1 MNAIFTQILHVLH
14 NQNQRNKMN
23 KIENETIGID
33 NKDKELFKFFLTI
46 QNLEALE
53 NVFDEILQFCKTK
66 KHFAVILEN
75 LSCARYAI
83 DDLKYLHV
91 QKDEDGR
98 IKGHYTN
105 SYIDRFLMN
114 EAENYEYDLEEL
126 EEKFSNIYRNSYG
139 K

>member
-1 MNAIFTQILHVLH
+1 
-14 NQNQRNKMN
+14 MN
-23 KIENETIGID
+23 KIENETIGIET
-33 NKDKELFKFFLTI
+33 KDKELFKFFLTI

-53 NVFDEILQFCKTK
+53 NVFNEIKQFLKTK
-66 KHFAVILEN
+66 KQFAIILEN
-75 LSCARYAI
+75 LSNARYAI
-83 DDLKYLHV
+83 DDLKYLHE

-98 IKGHYTN
+98 LKGHYPN

>member
-1 MNAIFTQILHVLH
+1 MNAIFTQILHGLH

-23 KIENETIGID
+23 KIEDETIGID

-53 NVFDEILQFCKTK
+53 NVFSEILQFCKTK

-83 DDLKYLHV
+83 DDLSLIH
-91 QKDEDGR
+91 
-98 IKGHYTN
+98 I
-105 SYIDRFLMN
+105 
-114 EAENYEYDLEEL
+114 
-126 EEKFSNIYRNSYG
+126 
-139 K
+139 